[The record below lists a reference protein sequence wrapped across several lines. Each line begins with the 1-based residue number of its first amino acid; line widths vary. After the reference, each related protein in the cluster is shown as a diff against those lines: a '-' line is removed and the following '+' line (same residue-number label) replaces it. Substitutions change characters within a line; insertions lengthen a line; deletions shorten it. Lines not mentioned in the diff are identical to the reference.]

1 MNHEHSFNTTHEENG
16 LPLEAVVCTACSR
29 AFLKPAGITA
39 DTCPQCSQGRLQ
51 PFSGPVRPEPPEKII
66 PFAISPA
73 HLAARFTRFC
83 EGVWLSAPDFSPQHL
98 AQRALPLY
106 FPLWLVDATAQGSWQ
121 AETGFDYQVQSTK
134 EIFSDGEWH
143 TQPIQETR
151 VRWEPRLGQISRSYQ
166 NVAVNAL
173 TDQPQLSTALGQ
185 YELGQAID
193 FNPAHLS
200 SAWLRCPDVLPEQA
214 WPQAEMRL
222 RQVLQSDCQAACSAQ
237 HIRNFSVTAD
247 YSNQNWTQLLAPA
260 YITYYTSDDN
270 QKILV
275 ALNAQSGHLYGPRL
289 ASQKRGWKVAGILGG
304 IGLGIVLL
312 AILFFLFAAVFPPI
326 SVVASILLV
335 AGLLLVAGAAIP
347 AAYPWLW
354 NRGQMELRVFRLK
367 DSS

>member
-1 MNHEHSFNTTHEENG
+1 MNQEIAPNTIQEMWG
-16 LPLEAVVCTACSR
+16 LPLETVVCHACSR
-29 AFLKPAGITA
+29 AFLKPAGSAA
-39 DTCPQCSQGRLQ
+39 DNCPQCSQGRLQ

-73 HLAARFTRFC
+73 NLAARFTRFC

-98 AQRALPLY
+98 AQRALPIY
-106 FPLWLVDATAQGSWQ
+106 FPLWLVDAAAQGSWQ
-121 AETGFDYQVQSTK
+121 AEAGFDYQVQSTK
-134 EIFSDGEWH
+134 EIFSNGEWH

-151 VRWEPRLGQISRSYQ
+151 IRWEPRLGKISRSYQ

-173 TDQPQLSTALGQ
+173 TDQQQLSTALGH
-185 YELGQAID
+185 YDFERAID
-193 FNPAHLS
+193 FDPAHAS

-222 RQVLQSDCQAACSAQ
+222 QQVLQTDCQTACSAQ
-237 HIRNFSVTAD
+237 HVRNFSVTAD

-275 ALNAQSGHLYGPRL
+275 ALNAQSGQLYGPRL
-289 ASQKRGWKVAGILGG
+289 ASQKRGWKSAGILGG

-312 AILFFLFAAVFPPI
+312 AILFFLVAAVFPPI
-326 SVVASILLV
+326 SIIASILLIT
-335 AGLLLVAGAAIP
+335 GLLLVAGAVVP

-354 NRGQMELRVFRLK
+354 NRGQMELRVFRSK